1 MAKQAALSKSTSALL
16 DRVKQN
22 GGSLRLSLSSR
33 EMNGGQVHALQNR
46 GLASYK
52 LDGGNHVIVSHI
64 AHATGEAPRAAQA
77 PNPHGGGGSP
87 GDQPR
92 NAKGEWTKG

>member
-1 MAKQAALSKSTSALL
+1 
-16 DRVKQN
+16 
-22 GGSLRLSLSSR
+22 
-33 EMNGGQVHALQNR
+33 MNGGQVHALQNR

-64 AHATGEAPRAAQA
+64 AHATGAVARVESG
-77 PNPHGGGGSP
+77 NPHAGGGGNP

-92 NAKGEWTKG
+92 NEKGEWTK